1 MRPVAKRRTM
11 SKFAGIEFNNGSGG
25 GGSDAT
31 AGTGSLADQLVNSA
45 LRYRAQAPL
54 LDSLMRELGL
64 EGSDINGLTAAL
76 GNASETPS
84 GSEGDSAG

>member
-1 MRPVAKRRTM
+1 MRPVATCPTM
-11 SKFAGIEFNNGSGG
+11 LKLAGIEFNNGSGG

-31 AGTGSLADQLVNSA
+31 AGAGSLADQLVNSA

-64 EGSDINGLTAAL
+64 EGSDLNGLTAAL